1 MKDRS
6 PSNRKVKDLGNKSLK
21 LLLITSREEEKI
33 MYPCKNMLLF
43 ITQVERGRE
52 S

>member
-1 MKDRS
+1 MKGRS
-6 PSNRKVKDLGNKSLK
+6 PSNRKVKHLGNKSEV
-21 LLLITSREEEKI
+21 ITNNLRDEEKI